1 MQRDRNPRATVFRAN
16 DSTIAEADEDL
27 DAAEEALEVDQ
38 DLERVLDRLER
49 EGELDGECWLWPKA
63 GCNDQGYAVVSIG
76 GRGARR
82 MLRVHKWLWERE
94 NGPVPKGWTLEHR
107 CHTEAKRRGEC
118 AGGKTCKHRR
128 CCEQTH
134 LEAMP
139 HGENIANRDQ

>member
-82 MLRVHKWLWERE
+82 MLRVHK